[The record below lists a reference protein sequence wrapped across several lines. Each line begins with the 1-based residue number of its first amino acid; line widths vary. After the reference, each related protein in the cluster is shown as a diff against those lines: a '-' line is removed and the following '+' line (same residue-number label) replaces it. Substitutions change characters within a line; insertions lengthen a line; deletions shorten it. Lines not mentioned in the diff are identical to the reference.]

1 MNPFPCTGSNR
12 RAKRARLTFLVLV
25 HSTGAP
31 ALPVERQRN
40 DTAPAPVSLKGG
52 REQSEALEALV
63 VKTLDDDKAEEIV
76 SIDLTG
82 KSSVTDFVV
91 IASGRSNRHVGALA
105 DHLLQA
111 LKESGHAHVKVE
123 GLQAADWVL
132 IDAGDVVVH
141 LFRPEVRSFYD
152 LEKMWGGAPETA
164 A

>member
-1 MNPFPCTGSNR
+1 M
-12 RAKRARLTFLVLV
+12 
-25 HSTGAP
+25 
-31 ALPVERQRN
+31 
-40 DTAPAPVSLKGG
+40 
-52 REQSEALEALV
+52 
-63 VKTLDDDKAEEIV
+63 
-76 SIDLTG
+76 
-82 KSSVTDFVV
+82 V

-111 LKESGHAHVKVE
+111 IKESGHAHAKVE